1 MRDMFTSVVYGCFAT
16 AVLLLA
22 LLPLQQSMSLELQG
36 YVVRYGLERGV
47 EELRPHGFVD
57 TAYSG
62 YATVWTTSAA
72 VERLRDMGF
81 TVYRPR
87 VLRPLL
93 DLSTVD
99 IGVNVLNNVTG
110 VNAESVDGRGVLI
123 AVVDTGV
130 DLSHPAFKTSEGR
143 NRILYVWD
151 QTINGKPPKGFS
163 YGYECGPDE
172 IQQETCPERDFVGH
186 GTIVASIAAG
196 GVGGGWR
203 LRGVAP
209 GAELIVVKSGGP
221 ACGGSRWFFDEKGL
235 IDGISYA
242 VEKARSLGR
251 RLVVV
256 LSLGTNLGGHDGGEP
271 LEKMLEAW
279 AEEGVVFAVAAGNSG
294 DEARHATGF
303 LAPGQRTTLSWKIP
317 GETKQAGLSL
327 TIPHTMEVN
336 LRLITPENKTV
347 RIAFNRSVSVGS
359 LQVEASLEL
368 REKIRAITLDLSDEA
383 DLSGL
388 WSLEMEAVNTAGEWH
403 GWVESDTC
411 SDDSE
416 FFLAGLG
423 YSIQESH
430 TVTIPG
436 TARNVLTVGAY
447 TTRTKWV
454 AGGSEWGV
462 AGTVGELESYSGRG
476 PTVDN
481 RTKPEI
487 TAPGGVIF
495 AAGPSNLPRQ
505 AFSPSELVRVSRGTS
520 MAAPHAAGAAA
531 LILQLAPEL
540 TARQVIELMKNNARQ
555 DRFTGPIGFNGSNK
569 WGWGKLNA
577 DIAYVAEL
585 FFTGRYAEARPSVNF
600 GGKTYDASGGAIK
613 LAALKGFDYNITPMI
628 YGGSDYTRYT
638 VEPKSLVVTAAVK
651 KAFFSIEAIHRLQ
664 LIYENGSLFDELW
677 VKEGST
683 VYLNTLLTGRGLTG
697 YDVQYV
703 LDDGTRVGDVLYV
716 SKPTTVKLLL
726 KPKQTYQPSGA
737 VLVAVSVAAF
747 LSAALV
753 FAALRF
759 RRGTTSQGIRRQ
771 ALR

>member
-1 MRDMFTSVVYGCFAT
+1 MKYTFTPVVYGCLAA
-16 AVLLLA
+16 AVLLTA
-22 LLPLQQSMSLELQG
+22 FLPLQQNRSQELQG
-36 YVVRYGLERGV
+36 YVVKYGLELDV

-57 TAYSG
+57 TATGG
-62 YATVWTTSAA
+62 YATVRTTPTA
-72 VERLRDMGF
+72 VERLRDMGYA
-81 TVYRPR
+81 VYRPK
-87 VLRPLL
+87 VFRPLL

-130 DLSHPAFKTSEGR
+130 DLSHPAFKTPEGG
-143 NRILYVWD
+143 NRVLYVWD

-163 YGYECGPDE
+163 YGYECGPQE
-172 IQQETCPERDFVGH
+172 IRQGTCPQRDTVGH

-256 LSLGTNLGGHDGGEP
+256 LSLGTDLGGHDGGEP
-271 LEKMLEAW
+271 LERMLEAW
-279 AEEGVVFAVAAGNSG
+279 AGEGVVFAVAAGNSG
-294 DEARHATGF
+294 DESRHATGF

-327 TIPHTMEVN
+327 TIPTTMDVN
-336 LRLITPENKTV
+336 LRLITPGDTAVK
-347 RIAFNRSVSVGS
+347 IMFNRTVNEGS
-359 LQVEASLEL
+359 LQVEASLDV
-368 REKIRAITLDLSDEA
+368 RETIRAVTLDLIDEA
-383 DLSGL
+383 GLSGL

-403 GWVESDTC
+403 AWVESDSC

-423 YSIQESH
+423 YRIQQSH

-447 TTRTKWV
+447 ATRTNWR

-462 AGTVGELESYSGRG
+462 AGSVGELESYSGRG

-520 MAAPHAAGAAA
+520 MAAPHAAGVAA

-540 TARQVIELMKNNARQ
+540 TPRQVIELMIKNARQ
-555 DRFTGPIGFNGSNK
+555 DSFTGPIGFNGSNK

-585 FFTGRYAEARPSVNF
+585 FFTGRHAEARPSVYF
-600 GGKTYDASGGAIK
+600 EGAVYDASGGAIK
-613 LAALKGFDYNITPMI
+613 LAALKGLDYNITPMI
-628 YGGSDYTRYT
+628 YRGNEYTRYA
-638 VEPKSLVVTAAVK
+638 VEPKSLVVTAAVN
-651 KAFFSIEAIHRLQ
+651 KALFSIEAVHRLQ
-664 LIYENGSLFDELW
+664 LVYENGSLYDELW

-683 VYLNTLLTGRGLTG
+683 INLSTLLPAGSLTA

-703 LDDGTRVGDVLYV
+703 LDDGTRVGEILHV
-716 SKPTTVKLLL
+716 SKPATVKLLL
-726 KPKQTYQPSGA
+726 KPKQSLQPSIS
-737 VLVAVSVAAF
+737 VLVAVFVAAF

-753 FAALRF
+753 FAVLRF
-759 RRGTTSQGIRRQ
+759 RRGIPSQDIRRQ

>member
-1 MRDMFTSVVYGCFAT
+1 MRDTFTSVVYGCFAT

-99 IGVNVLNNVTG
+99 IGVNLLNNVTG

-271 LEKMLEAW
+271 LERMLEAW

-303 LAPGQRTTLSWKIP
+303 LAPG
-317 GETKQAGLSL
+317 
-327 TIPHTMEVN
+327 
-336 LRLITPENKTV
+336 
-347 RIAFNRSVSVGS
+347 
-359 LQVEASLEL
+359 
-368 REKIRAITLDLSDEA
+368 
-383 DLSGL
+383 
-388 WSLEMEAVNTAGEWH
+388 
-403 GWVESDTC
+403 
-411 SDDSE
+411 
-416 FFLAGLG
+416 
-423 YSIQESH
+423 
-430 TVTIPG
+430 
-436 TARNVLTVGAY
+436 
-447 TTRTKWV
+447 

-664 LIYENGSLFDELW
+664 LINENGSLFDELW

-683 VYLNTLLTGRGLTG
+683 VNLNTLLTGRGLTG